1 MRLDVNAIALLG
13 VSFFLRVVMVPFFH
27 PLMVAVFG
35 LGIAA
40 AAHKRSRA
48 ARVGLALVG
57 LLVAITLHGLW
68 DRASLAGSD
77 PLPIYKIYAAVMVP
91 ISLTVLVLALVL
103 RNRERKM
110 ITAALQA
117 LARNGRIA
125 PEEVT
130 PLANL
135 GKRRRWRRNVRRRS
149 AAPRS

>member
-1 MRLDVNAIALLG
+1 
-13 VSFFLRVVMVPFFH
+13 
-27 PLMVAVFG
+27 
-35 LGIAA
+35 
-40 AAHKRSRA
+40 
-48 ARVGLALVG
+48 
-57 LLVAITLHGLW
+57 
-68 DRASLAGSD
+68 
-77 PLPIYKIYAAVMVP
+77 MVP
-91 ISLTVLVLALVL
+91 ILLTVLVLALVL